1 MPRRRSQEDP
11 FTCPICGVRVTEPE
25 STWTVVSPI
34 PDKYGR
40 VTITIMG
47 SFRCPNGHT
56 WKAVIKKFKSGGE
69 EGEGA
74 EAGGAEEP
82 GEVITLD
89 LSDIE
94 NFNEEQPP
102 EEG

>member
-1 MPRRRSQEDP
+1 MPRGGRKQADP
-11 FTCPICGVRVTEPE
+11 FTCPVCGVRVTEPE
-25 STWTVVSPI
+25 RTWTVVSPI
-34 PDKYGR
+34 PDSKGR

-69 EGEGA
+69 EEEEGGGER
-74 EAGGAEEP
+74 EP

-89 LSDIE
+89 LSDIQD
-94 NFNEEQPP
+94 FDEESPPP
-102 EEG
+102 E